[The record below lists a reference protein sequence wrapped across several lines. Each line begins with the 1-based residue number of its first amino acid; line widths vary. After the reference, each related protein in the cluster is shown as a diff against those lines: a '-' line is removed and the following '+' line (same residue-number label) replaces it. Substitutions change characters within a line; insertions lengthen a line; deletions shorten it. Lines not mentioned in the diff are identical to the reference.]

1 MEFKNLAIRTS
12 ADVVDDYDSD
22 IDSEWIQTPS
32 DDTLADADEIQIDP
46 NGDLLLHTGPDSSSG
61 DTKLFRVCSNTIRRS
76 SPFWKRSLYE
86 TSSEI
91 RAHDGEWWACTPS
104 LYACQYEK
112 SSGLIILLNI
122 IHSNFNQIPSEPTL
136 TEIYNILCL
145 ASSFEMELVLQPW
158 IAQWHGILKSAE
170 TSRSGHDLGM
180 LACMAWTLGD
190 ERLFTRTTMKITLT
204 CVADKEGHM
213 ITADG
218 VRLDDYIYDSLGSP
232 TISGKHIY
240 MTFITRLDLKLP
252 QRRSAHYGVK

>member
-1 MEFKNLAIRTS
+1 MEFKNLTIRTS

-22 IDSEWIQTPS
+22 MDSEWIQTPS
-32 DDTLADADEIQIDP
+32 DDTPADADEIQIDP
-46 NGDLLLHTGPDSSSG
+46 NGDLLLHTGPDPSSG

-86 TSSEI
+86 TASEI
-91 RAHDGEWWACTPS
+91 RAHDEEWWACTPS
-104 LYACQYEK
+104 LYACQYDK

-170 TSRSGHDLGM
+170 TSRNGHDLGM

-190 ERLFTRTTMKITLT
+190 ERLFTRTTIKITLT

-232 TISGKHIY
+232 TISGKQMY
-240 MTFITRLDLKLP
+240 MSFITRLDLRLS
-252 QRRSAHYGVK
+252 QR